1 MLSTNTSTKIKRRD
15 KPIDDFIRVKRIIES
30 CRNFSHLI
38 SAALLVHNYSVM
50 YPNNLTEITI
60 LNGELDWEPNVYS
73 NYTANDIKYHWDDY
87 NEETLKEIINFCI
100 KKELSLSLFF

>member
-30 CRNFSHLI
+30 CRNFSQLI

-60 LNGELDWEPNVYS
+60 LNKKVCGQNKQVSSHLS
-73 NYTANDIKYHWDDY
+73 IKR
-87 NEETLKEIINFCI
+87 I
-100 KKELSLSLFF
+100 